1 VRRTLV
7 LALLFGLIAPGLPA
21 RAHTGGTVTG
31 FENPESAPWDGATGS
46 FYVSNM
52 GPGPIDPNG
61 REPDGYISKLSGE
74 GRMVAAK
81 WVTGLRSP
89 KGIHR
94 RGDDL
99 LVADVG
105 QVVVIDV
112 AGAKIR
118 ETIDLDAIGA
128 KFPNDVTVDDRTG
141 DAYISDTARNAIYKI
156 PGGTS
161 KPEVWLESDAL
172 ENPNG
177 LFLDGDKLMVAGY
190 GKDPDGPGPAARGP
204 GRVLVVDLA
213 TKAVTPLGNMAPL
226 GNLDGIE
233 KLDSDWILGD
243 NTGHVWRVTPD
254 GKTTDLAK
262 IANAADLGLRRGDR
276 VAAVPTLSDNTV
288 QFLTI
293 PSFDGK
299 PSGGGPRPIPS
310 PGL

>member
-1 VRRTLV
+1 MRRLLV
-7 LALLFGLIAPGLPA
+7 MALLVGVLIPGPPA
-21 RAHTGGTVTG
+21 GAHTGGTVTG

-52 GPGPIDPNG
+52 GPGPTDPMG
-61 REPDGYISKLSGE
+61 RAPDGYLSKISGE
-74 GRMVAAK
+74 GRLMAAK

-105 QVVVIDV
+105 QVVVVDV
-112 AGAKIR
+112 AGQKIR
-118 ETIDLDAIGA
+118 ETIDLDAVGA
-128 KFPNDVTVDDRTG
+128 QFPNDVTVDDRNG
-141 DAYISDTARNAIYKI
+141 DAYVSDGSRNAIYRI
-156 PGGTS
+156 PGGAS

-190 GKDPDGPGPAARGP
+190 GRDPRGNGPAARGP

-213 TKAVTPLGNMAPL
+213 TKSVTPYANMAPL
-226 GNLDGIE
+226 GDLDGIE
-233 KLDSDWILGD
+233 KLGSDWIVTD

-254 GKTTDLAK
+254 GKPTEVAK

-288 QFLTI
+288 EFLTI
-293 PSFDGK
+293 PK
-299 PSGGGPRPIPS
+299 
-310 PGL
+310 

>member
-1 VRRTLV
+1 MRRTLV
-7 LALLFGLIAPGLPA
+7 LALLFGLVAPGLPA
-21 RAHTGGTVTG
+21 RAHTGGTLTG

-52 GPGPIDPNG
+52 GPGPIDPMG
-61 REPDGYISKLSGE
+61 RAPDGYISQVSGE
-74 GRMVAAK
+74 GRLWAAK

-112 AGAKIR
+112 AGKTIR

-128 KFPNDVTVDDRTG
+128 KFPNDVTVDDRNN

-190 GKDPDGPGPAARGP
+190 GVDPDGPGPAARGP

-233 KLDSDWILGD
+233 KLGSDWILGD
-243 NTGHVWRVTPD
+243 NSGHVWRVTPD
-254 GKTTDLAK
+254 GKPTELAK
-262 IANAADLGLRRGDR
+262 IANARAHPVRQHRPVPHDPVGPSRSGRGSGRSGSRWGAASTRRR
-276 VAAVPTLSDNTV
+276 RLLS
-288 QFLTI
+288 
-293 PSFDGK
+293 
-299 PSGGGPRPIPS
+299 
-310 PGL
+310 

>member
-1 VRRTLV
+1 MRRLLV
-7 LALLFGLIAPGLPA
+7 VVMLVGFMTPGRPVS
-21 RAHTGGTVTG
+21 AHTGGTVTG
-31 FENPESAPWDGATGS
+31 FENPESAPWDSATGK
-46 FYVSNM
+46 FYVSNI
-52 GPGPIDPNG
+52 GPGPIDPMG
-61 REPDGYISKLSGE
+61 RAPDGYISTISSAGKLE
-74 GRMVAAK
+74 TAK

-94 RGDDL
+94 LGDAL

-105 QVVVIDV
+105 QLVVVDV

-118 ETIDLDAIGA
+118 STIDLDAIGA
-128 KFPNDVTVDDRTG
+128 QFPNDVTVDDRTG
-141 DAYISDTARNAIYKI
+141 DAYVSDTSRNAIYKI
-156 PGGTS
+156 PAGTA
-161 KPEVWLESDAL
+161 KPEVWLESEAL

-190 GKDPDGPGPAARGP
+190 GKDPDGNGPAPRGP

-213 TKAVTPLGNMAPL
+213 TKSVTPYANMAPL

-233 KLDSDWILGD
+233 KLGADWIVTD

-254 GKTTDLAK
+254 GKASEIAK

-288 QFLTI
+288 EFLTI
-293 PSFDGK
+293 P
-299 PSGGGPRPIPS
+299 
-310 PGL
+310 